1 MVKTPAQSRRE
12 GRPAPAQRC
21 FQSAVIEEVMAE
33 VASALADRELA
44 GLFTNCFPNT
54 LDTTVR
60 FRRNAAGQ
68 PDTYVITGDIDAMW
82 LRDST
87 AQVWPYLPFVG
98 RDRQLRE
105 LIQGVIRRQAACVLR
120 DPYANAF
127 YDDPARIG
135 EWQSDQTEMKPGVH
149 ERKYEL
155 DSLCAVLRLAC
166 GYFRATGDAAPVNR
180 PALELIVQTIR
191 VEQAGDSPYRFA
203 RVAAR
208 ATDTLPL
215 AGGAAFPGKNCGL
228 SRSAFRPSDDA
239 CQLPF
244 HVPAN
249 ALAVV
254 CLRDV
259 EKLFGIA
266 GAAALA
272 VEIEAGIRQHAIVRH
287 PTQGDVFA
295 FEVDGFGS
303 RIMMDD
309 ANVPSLLSLP
319 YLGYCAKDDPL
330 YRRTRARILSPAN
343 PYFSAGAA
351 GRGIGGPHIGPGWI
365 WPMAIMMQ
373 ALTSEDDDEIRDC
386 LRQLKATHA
395 GTGFMHESFWKD
407 DAAKFTRAW
416 FAWANTLFGELILTL
431 HRERPHLLE
440 RPIDGD
446 VT

>member
-1 MVKTPAQSRRE
+1 MKDSRPPAER
-12 GRPAPAQRC
+12 RC
-21 FQSAVIEEVMAE
+21 FTSPAIEKAITT
-33 VASALADRELA
+33 VAGRMTDRELA
-44 GLFTNCFPNT
+44 WLFANCFPNT

-60 FRRNAAGQ
+60 RRGNE
-68 PDTYVITGDIDAMW
+68 THVITGDIDAMW

-87 AQVWPYLPFVG
+87 AQVWPYLPFANEDPAL
-98 RDRQLRE
+98 RD
-105 LIQGVIRRQAACVLR
+105 LIAGVIRRQAACVLL
-120 DPYANAF
+120 DPYANGF
-127 YDDPARIG
+127 YDDPTQLG

-166 GYFRATGDAAPVNR
+166 GYVKTTGDTTPINR
-180 PALELIVQTIR
+180 QALDLIVRTIR
-191 VEQAGDSPYRFA
+191 VEQSGSSPYRFA
-203 RVAAR
+203 RMASR

-215 AGGAAFPGKNCGL
+215 DGGNAFPGKNCGM

-244 HVPAN
+244 LIPAN
-249 ALAVV
+249 AMAVV
-254 CLRDV
+254 CLR
-259 EKLFGIA
+259 ETARLLNLH

-272 VEIEAGIRQHAIVRH
+272 EEIEAGIRRH
-287 PTQGDVFA
+287 GIHDGVFA

-303 RIMMDD
+303 RVMMDD

-330 YRRTRARILSPAN
+330 YQRTRARVLSPDN
-343 PYFSAGAA
+343 PYYSEGRV

-365 WPMAIMMQ
+365 WPMAIIMQ
-373 ALTSEDDDEIRDC
+373 ALTSDSDDEIQDC
-386 LRQLKATHA
+386 LRQLKQTHA

-407 DAAKFTRAW
+407 DATKFTRSW

-431 HRERPHLLE
+431 RRERPHLL
-440 RPIDGD
+440 
-446 VT
+446 